1 MAKNEMTNPKKDKKE
16 EKDPFQEREKK
27 GKEKDLF

>member
-1 MAKNEMTNPKKDKKE
+1 MKNGMTNPKKDKNKK
-16 EKDPFQEREKK
+16 KDPFQERGKK